1 MSCSVHSGQI
11 TIGCLAFLLFSSFSL
26 SDPTTLG
33 AVDCLKQYKKWYLKW
48 AKVRSQKRLQNIYKG
63 YKLLSWEGINCTVI
77 TCKHQS
83 ILVTDCRELV
93 RFPVSISTLI
103 TRIKFV
109 CCKHESA
116 LNESKWSANSGS
128 YTTIETYV
136 KLPQWTRR
144 TCIAVSPSCSSVSR
158 IKQTSHFDQKLIIK
172 YTFCVWYR
180 ESSRHWYSTNKTTV
194 NCRF

>member
-1 MSCSVHSGQI
+1 MLGL
-11 TIGCLAFLLFSSFSL
+11 LAFFVFFIKWSNNARCRGLPKTIQKNDTSSE
-26 SDPTTLG
+26 
-33 AVDCLKQYKKWYLKW
+33 Q
-48 AKVRSQKRLQNIYKG
+48 RSEVKRDFKIYIRVI
-63 YKLLSWEGINCTVI
+63 LSWEGTNCTVI

-136 KLPQWTRR
+136 KLPQWTRQ

-172 YTFCVWYR
+172 YMFCVWYR